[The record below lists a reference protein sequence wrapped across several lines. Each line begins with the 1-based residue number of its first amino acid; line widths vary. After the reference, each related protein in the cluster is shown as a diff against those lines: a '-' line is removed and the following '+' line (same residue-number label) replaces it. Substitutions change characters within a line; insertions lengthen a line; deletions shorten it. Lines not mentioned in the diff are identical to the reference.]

1 MKLETF
7 KKNKPII
14 MIIVA
19 IILYG
24 IVMCIIFFN
33 LDSDDSSLLQHNY
46 LIING
51 ENFYEY
57 ENNQIKTISFSD
69 TNFDDDKFNIY
80 NEGKNRGSFYV
91 AKDGSEYQFIKFFRN
106 KGSDGYIP
114 KLPFIALTQ
123 GIEPIIFEK
132 EDLEDNDIENL
143 KKIMLDKEILDIG
156 TLFNSYKINVDIDN
170 DAKEETLY
178 VVSNYDY
185 INISDKMFSIVYVYD
200 DNKEYILEENYYTQ
214 DNIDEFI
221 QLDIS
226 YILDLDGEKKYTIV
240 VSSSDNNT
248 TIDNFYL
255 KSNSYYRQI
264 RLN

>member
-1 MKLETF
+1 MKLENF

-14 MIIVA
+14 MIIIAV
-19 IILYG
+19 ILYG

-33 LDSDDSSLLQHNY
+33 LDSDDSIVLQHNY

-57 ENNQIKTISFSD
+57 ENKQIKTISFSD
-69 TNFDDDKFNIY
+69 TNFENEKFNIY
-80 NEGKNRGSFYV
+80 NNGKNRGSFYV
-91 AKDGSEYQFIKFFRN
+91 TKDGSEYQFIKFFRN

-114 KLPFIALTQ
+114 KLPFIALTS
-123 GIEPIIFEK
+123 GMEPISFIK
-132 EDLEDNDIENL
+132 NDLDDNDIENL
-143 KKIMLDKEILDIG
+143 KELMLDKDILDLG
-156 TLFNSYKINVDIDN
+156 TLFKSYKINIDLDD

-178 VVSNYDY
+178 VASNYDY
-185 INISDKMFSIVYVYD
+185 ININDKMFSIVYVLD

-226 YILDLDGEKKYTIV
+226 YILDLDGERKYTVV
-240 VSSSDNNT
+240 VSSSDNST
-248 TIDNFYL
+248 TINNFYL
-255 KSNSYYRQI
+255 KNNNYYKQI
-264 RLN
+264 RLD